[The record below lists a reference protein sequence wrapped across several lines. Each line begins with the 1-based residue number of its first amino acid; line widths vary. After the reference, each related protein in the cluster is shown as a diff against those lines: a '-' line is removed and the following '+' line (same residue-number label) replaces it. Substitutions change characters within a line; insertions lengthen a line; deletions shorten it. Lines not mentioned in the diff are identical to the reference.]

1 MKFSVIVPVYGVEKY
16 LDECVQSI
24 LSQTYSDFELIL
36 VDDKSPDNCP
46 VMCDAYAAQ
55 DARVRV
61 IHKEVNEGL
70 GFARN
75 TGMVE
80 AKGEYIV
87 FVDSDDTIA
96 PNTLEAYSKAIE
108 DGADVIACGLTL
120 CKENKRGKTVR
131 RIELKP
137 QASYTDTP
145 QGKADMFAMLTEC
158 RVFQY
163 AWNKAYK
170 RKFLLSAAI
179 KFEKTKLIEDFLF
192 NIEIFTQAKSICS
205 LDSVYYYYRKPTHE
219 TLASRYSPEFF
230 DLAKRRYRLEQ
241 AFLQEFDTE
250 NKHAEL
256 FRKDY
261 IKHCISAVIR
271 NKSKSA
277 NLTGKEQKQ
286 KIFEIV
292 TDPLTVETV
301 QAFKA
306 QGIAYKL
313 IRRMFLKKR
322 IGWIYLFCSLEAK
335 VKTF

>member
-46 VMCDAYAAQ
+46 VMCDAYAKK
-55 DARVRV
+55 DSRVRV
-61 IHKEVNEGL
+61 IHKEKNEGP

-75 TGMVE
+75 TGME
-80 AKGEYIV
+80 AAKGEYIV

-131 RIELKP
+131 RTELKP

-163 AWNKAYK
+163 VWNKAYK

-179 KFEKTKLIEDFLF
+179 KFEKTKLSEDFLF

-205 LDSVYYYYRKPTHE
+205 LDSVYYNYRKSTHE
-219 TLASRYSPEFF
+219 TLTSRYRPEFF
-230 DLAKRRYRLEQ
+230 DLTKRKYQLEKE
-241 AFLQEFDTE
+241 FLQVFDLDKRY
-250 NKHAEL
+250 NDLIYKG
-256 FRKDY
+256 Y
-261 IKHCISAVIR
+261 IKHFISAIIR
-271 NKSKSA
+271 NSSKSA
-277 NLTGKEQKQ
+277 NLKRRRQKE
-286 KIFEIV
+286 
-292 TDPLTVETV
+292 
-301 QAFKA
+301 
-306 QGIAYKL
+306 L
-313 IRRMFLKKR
+313 IRMMMDDSVTIEVVKAFVPKDRIYKFIRNMIVKK
-322 IGWIYLFCSLEAK
+322 K
-335 VKTF
+335 VTCMLQLCRLVAFIQ

>member
-145 QGKADMFAMLTEC
+145 QGKAAMFAMLTEC

-163 AWNKAYK
+163 ACNKAYK
-170 RKFLLSAAI
+170 RKFLLSVAI

-192 NIEIFTQAKSICS
+192 NIEVFKTAKRIQS
-205 LDSVYYYYRKPTHE
+205 LSVAFYFYRKPTHE

-230 DLAKRRYRLEQ
+230 DLAKRKYQLEKE
-241 AFLQEFDTE
+241 FLQVFDLDKRY
-250 NKHAEL
+250 NDLIYKG
-256 FRKDY
+256 Y
-261 IKHCISAVIR
+261 IKHFISTIIR
-271 NKSKSA
+271 NNSKSA
-277 NLTGKEQKQ
+277 NLKRRRQKELIHMMMDDSLTIEVVNAFVPQDRIYKF
-286 KIFEIV
+286 IRNMIV
-292 TDPLTVETV
+292 KKKVTCMLQLCRLV
-301 QAFKA
+301 AFI
-306 QGIAYKL
+306 Q
-313 IRRMFLKKR
+313 
-322 IGWIYLFCSLEAK
+322 
-335 VKTF
+335 